1 MFSRIKQNFH
11 SFFSCH
17 RRGFTLVESLIY
29 ATIIVFVAIV
39 AIGLILNILEGQ
51 AKSKS
56 MYSVQENARL
66 VMGRIVQEIH
76 AAQDINTG
84 SSDFDINLAEPINVG
99 KKLSLQMRDSGL
111 NPTEIDVSSYVA
123 RIKQGS
129 GSVEEISSD
138 NIKITKLVFTN
149 LSSSNGRSKNIR
161 VELTVEQ
168 PNPENLSYFDVV
180 YSLTTSVEVRDR
192 Q

>member
-1 MFSRIKQNFH
+1 MFSKIKQNFYL
-11 SFFSCH
+11 FFRYH
-17 RRGFTLVESLIY
+17 KRGFTLVESLIY

-51 AKSKS
+51 AKSKT

-66 VMGRIVQEIH
+66 VMERSVQEIH
-76 AAQDINTG
+76 AAQDINIG
-84 SSDFDINLAEPINVG
+84 SSDFDINLADPTNAG

-129 GSVEEISSD
+129 SSVEEISSD
-138 NIKITKLVFTN
+138 NIKITKLIFTN
-149 LSSSNGRSKNIR
+149 LSSPNGRSKNIQI
-161 VELTVEQ
+161 ELTAEH
-168 PNPENLSYFDVV
+168 PNPENLPHFNAV

-192 Q
+192 